1 MLKVSFQASKW
12 VHISV
17 FPTANELESLFQ
29 IWGEVFLYLIG
40 VPLKKEDASPANSS
54 FISYYAS
61 LLDELKRGEVSRELL
76 KKMLPL
82 AVTLSSDALY
92 LQPIQERYLVKVVEP
107 VVQIQAHFFRISSVD
122 SSFHSGAM
130 GKDGIFWG
138 LTFSYPG
145 LFLDPNTGEVQKESK
160 NQILFQKFRKWSRDF
175 TLPTPFI
182 LPDNKKVN
190 VPFRLG
196 KEMFS
201 WISCHPS
208 LKAHG
213 IQVAL

>member
-1 MLKVSFQASKW
+1 MLKNSFQASKW
-12 VHISV
+12 VHISA
-17 FPTANELESLFQ
+17 FPSVPELQSLFQ
-29 IWGEVFLYLIG
+29 EWDGVSLYLIG
-40 VPLKKEDASPANSS
+40 APLKKEEASPSIGS
-54 FISYYAS
+54 FLSYYGEI
-61 LLDELKRGEVSRELL
+61 LEDLKRGEISRETL

-82 AVTLSSDALY
+82 AATLFPDSIY
-92 LQPIQERYLVKVVEP
+92 LHPLEDRCLVKVVEP

-122 SSFHSGAM
+122 FSFHSGAM

-145 LFLDPNTGEVQKESK
+145 IFLDAQTGEVQKESR
-160 NQILFQKFRKWSRDF
+160 NQVLFQKFRKWSRDF

-201 WISCHPS
+201 WISCHHM
-208 LKAHG
+208 LKEHG
-213 IQVAL
+213 IQVIV